1 MSIGNEL
8 SYDVVEAV
16 LSRKKDDNPAQ
27 TKELIDVLVN
37 FHEAMQPLVRQ
48 TRERRK
54 FVEKESMATA
64 KNGVTTASH

>member
-37 FHEAMQPLVRQ
+37 FHEAIQPLVKQ
-48 TRERRK
+48 TRQRRK
-54 FVEKESMATA
+54 IVERETA
-64 KNGVTTASH
+64 VTAGNGVTTASH